1 MDKREEIK
9 MFVDVSIKYT
19 QSEMK
24 ECQELLAFLS
34 RNPQIKADAEADEA
48 IEQAHREAKAAKKP
62 KPESKQEE
70 GGVSWR
76 NTTGG
81 WTTNECSEE
90 ETVTEKAAEEP
101 VKEKEY
107 TEKEVIAAS
116 ADFIKKN
123 SPEVFKGILS
133 QLGARSVS
141 SMPKEKY
148 AELMEAINAK

>member
-1 MDKREEIK
+1 

-34 RNPQIKADAEADEA
+34 KNPQIKADAEADEA
-48 IEQAHREAKAAKKP
+48 IEQAHREAKATKKS
-62 KPESKQEE
+62 KPEAKQEE

-81 WTTNECSEE
+81 WTTNECTEE
-90 ETVTEKAAEEP
+90 ETVTEKAAEKEP
-101 VKEKEY
+101 VKEY

-148 AELMEAINAK
+148 PELMEAINAK

>member
-1 MDKREEIK
+1 

-19 QSEMK
+19 QSELK
-24 ECQELLAFLS
+24 ECQKLLTFLS

-48 IEQAHREAKAAKKP
+48 IEQAHREATEAKP
-62 KPESKQEE
+62 KPQAKQEE

-81 WTTNECSEE
+81 WTTNECTEA
-90 ETVTEKAAEEP
+90 ETVTEKAAEEKP
-101 VKEKEY
+101 VKEY

>member
-1 MDKREEIK
+1 

-19 QSEMK
+19 QSELK
-24 ECQELLAFLS
+24 ECQELLTFLS

-48 IEQAHREAKAAKKP
+48 IEQAHREATEAKP
-62 KPESKQEE
+62 KPQAKQEE

-81 WTTNECSEE
+81 WTTNECTEE
-90 ETVTEKAAEEP
+90 ETVTEKEP

>member
-1 MDKREEIK
+1 

-19 QSEMK
+19 QSELK
-24 ECQELLAFLS
+24 ECQELLTFLS
-34 RNPQIKADAEADEA
+34 KNPQIKADAEADEA
-48 IEQAHREAKAAKKP
+48 IEQAHREAKATKKP
-62 KPESKQEE
+62 EPEAKQEE

-81 WTTNECSEE
+81 WTTNECTEE
-90 ETVTEKAAEEP
+90 ETVTEKEP
-101 VKEKEY
+101 VKEY

>member
-1 MDKREEIK
+1 

-19 QSEMK
+19 QSELK
-24 ECQELLAFLS
+24 ECQELLTFLS

-48 IEQAHREAKAAKKP
+48 IEQAHKEAKATKKP
-62 KPESKQEE
+62 EPAAKQEE

-81 WTTNECSEE
+81 WTTNECTEE
-90 ETVTEKAAEEP
+90 ETVTEKEP

-133 QLGARSVS
+133 QLVARSVS

>member
-1 MDKREEIK
+1 

-19 QSEMK
+19 QSELK
-24 ECQELLAFLS
+24 ECQELLTFLS

-48 IEQAHREAKAAKKP
+48 IEQAHREATEAKP
-62 KPESKQEE
+62 KPQAKQEE

-81 WTTNECSEE
+81 WTTNECTEE
-90 ETVTEKAAEEP
+90 ETVTEKEP
-101 VKEKEY
+101 VKDY

>member
-1 MDKREEIK
+1 

-19 QSEMK
+19 QSELK

-48 IEQAHREAKAAKKP
+48 IEQAHKEAAEAKAKP
-62 KPESKQEE
+62 QAKQEE

-81 WTTNECSEE
+81 WTTNECAEE
-90 ETVTEKAAEEP
+90 ETVTEKAAEEEP

>member
-1 MDKREEIK
+1 

-19 QSEMK
+19 QSELK
-24 ECQELLAFLS
+24 ECQELLTFLS
-34 RNPQIKADAEADEA
+34 KNPQIKADAEADEA
-48 IEQAHREAKAAKKP
+48 IEQAHKEAKATKKP
-62 KPESKQEE
+62 EPAAKQEE

-81 WTTNECSEE
+81 WTTNECTEE
-90 ETVTEKAAEEP
+90 ETVTEKAVEKEP
-101 VKEKEY
+101 VKEY

>member
-1 MDKREEIK
+1 MDKREDIK

-24 ECQELLAFLS
+24 ECQELLTFLS

-48 IEQAHREAKAAKKP
+48 IEQAHKEAKATKKP
-62 KPESKQEE
+62 EPAAKQEE

-81 WTTNECSEE
+81 WTTNECTEE
-90 ETVTEKAAEEP
+90 ETVTEKEP
-101 VKEKEY
+101 VKEY

>member
-1 MDKREEIK
+1 

-48 IEQAHREAKAAKKP
+48 IEQAHREAKAAKKS
-62 KPESKQEE
+62 KPEAKQEE

-81 WTTNECSEE
+81 WTTNECSKE
-90 ETVTEKAAEEP
+90 ETVTEKAEEEP

-148 AELMEAINAK
+148 PELMEAINAK

>member
-48 IEQAHREAKAAKKP
+48 IEQAHREAKATKKP
-62 KPESKQEE
+62 EPEARQEE

-81 WTTNECSEE
+81 WTTNECCEE

-148 AELMEAINAK
+148 PELMEAINAK

>member
-1 MDKREEIK
+1 

-48 IEQAHREAKAAKKP
+48 VEQAHREAKATKKP
-62 KPESKQEE
+62 KPEAKQEE

-81 WTTNECSEE
+81 WTTNECTEE
-90 ETVTEKAAEEP
+90 ETVTEKPVEKEP
-101 VKEKEY
+101 VKEY

>member
-1 MDKREEIK
+1 

-19 QSEMK
+19 QSELK
-24 ECQELLAFLS
+24 ECQELLTFLS
-34 RNPQIKADAEADEA
+34 KNPQIKADAEADEA
-48 IEQAHREAKAAKKP
+48 IEQAHKEAKATKKP
-62 KPESKQEE
+62 EPAAKQEE

-81 WTTNECSEE
+81 WTTNECTEE
-90 ETVTEKAAEEP
+90 ETVTEKEP
-101 VKEKEY
+101 VKEY
-107 TEKEVIAAS
+107 TEKEVITAS

>member
-1 MDKREEIK
+1 

-48 IEQAHREAKAAKKP
+48 IEQAHKEAKATKKP
-62 KPESKQEE
+62 EPAAKQEE

-81 WTTNECSEE
+81 WTTNECTEE
-90 ETVTEKAAEEP
+90 ETVTEKEP

-141 SMPKEKY
+141 TMPKEKY
-148 AELMEAINAK
+148 PELMEAINAK

>member
-1 MDKREEIK
+1 

-19 QSEMK
+19 QSELK
-24 ECQELLAFLS
+24 ECQELLEFLS

-48 IEQAHREAKAAKKP
+48 IEQAHREAKATKKP
-62 KPESKQEE
+62 EPAAKQEE

-81 WTTNECSEE
+81 RTTNECTKE
-90 ETVTEKAAEEP
+90 ETVTEKEP

>member
-19 QSEMK
+19 QSELK
-24 ECQELLAFLS
+24 ECQELLTFLS

-48 IEQAHREAKAAKKP
+48 IEQAHKEAKATKKP
-62 KPESKQEE
+62 EPEAKQEE

-81 WTTNECSEE
+81 WTTNECTEE
-90 ETVTEKAAEEP
+90 ETVTEKEP

>member
-48 IEQAHREAKAAKKP
+48 IEQAHREAEAPKKT
-62 KPESKQEE
+62 KQEE

-76 NTTGG
+76 NTAGG

-90 ETVTEKAAEEP
+90 ETVTEKATEEP

-148 AELMEAINAK
+148 PELMEAINAK

>member
-1 MDKREEIK
+1 

-19 QSEMK
+19 QSELK
-24 ECQELLAFLS
+24 ECQELLTFLS
-34 RNPQIKADAEADEA
+34 KNPQIKADAEADEA
-48 IEQAHREAKAAKKP
+48 IEQAHREATEAKP
-62 KPESKQEE
+62 KPQAKQEE

-81 WTTNECSEE
+81 WTTNECAEE
-90 ETVTEKAAEEP
+90 KTVTEKEP
-101 VKEKEY
+101 VKEY

>member
-1 MDKREEIK
+1 

-34 RNPQIKADAEADEA
+34 KNPQIKADAEADEA
-48 IEQAHREAKAAKKP
+48 IEQAHREATEAKP
-62 KPESKQEE
+62 QAKQEE

-90 ETVTEKAAEEP
+90 ETVTEKATEEP

-148 AELMEAINAK
+148 PELMEAINAK

>member
-1 MDKREEIK
+1 

-34 RNPQIKADAEADEA
+34 KNPQIKADAEADEA
-48 IEQAHREAKAAKKP
+48 IEQAHREAPGAQSQRPQA
-62 KPESKQEE
+62 KQEE

-81 WTTNECSEE
+81 WTTNECTDE
-90 ETVTEKAAEEP
+90 ETVTEKAAKEEP

-148 AELMEAINAK
+148 PELMEAINAK

>member
-1 MDKREEIK
+1 

-48 IEQAHREAKAAKKP
+48 VEQAHRETKATKKS
-62 KPESKQEE
+62 KPEAKQEE
-70 GGVSWR
+70 
-76 NTTGG
+76 GG
-81 WTTNECSEE
+81 WTTNECTEE
-90 ETVTEKAAEEP
+90 ETVTEKAAEEEP
-101 VKEKEY
+101 VKEY

-148 AELMEAINAK
+148 PELMEAINAK

>member
-1 MDKREEIK
+1 

-34 RNPQIKADAEADEA
+34 KNPQIKADAEADEA
-48 IEQAHREAKAAKKP
+48 IEQAHREATEAKP
-62 KPESKQEE
+62 KPQAKQEE

-76 NTTGG
+76 NTTGD
-81 WTTNECSEE
+81 WTTNECTDE
-90 ETVTEKAAEEP
+90 ETVTEKATEEP

-148 AELMEAINAK
+148 PELMEAINAK

>member
-1 MDKREEIK
+1 

-34 RNPQIKADAEADEA
+34 KNPQIKADAEADEA
-48 IEQAHREAKAAKKP
+48 IEQAHREAKATKKP
-62 KPESKQEE
+62 KPEAKQEE
-70 GGVSWR
+70 
-76 NTTGG
+76 GG
-81 WTTNECSEE
+81 WTTNECPEE
-90 ETVTEKAAEEP
+90 ETVTEKAAEEEP
-101 VKEKEY
+101 VKEY

-148 AELMEAINAK
+148 PELMEAINAK

>member
-1 MDKREEIK
+1 

-24 ECQELLAFLS
+24 ECQELLTFLS

-48 IEQAHREAKAAKKP
+48 IEQAHREATEAKP
-62 KPESKQEE
+62 KPQAKQEE
-70 GGVSWR
+70 GGVSWK
-76 NTTGG
+76 NTTGD
-81 WTTNECSEE
+81 WTTNECTEE
-90 ETVTEKAAEEP
+90 ETVTEKAAEEKP
-101 VKEKEY
+101 VKEY

>member
-1 MDKREEIK
+1 

-19 QSEMK
+19 QSELK
-24 ECQELLAFLS
+24 ECQELLTFLS

-48 IEQAHREAKAAKKP
+48 IEQAHREAKATKKS
-62 KPESKQEE
+62 KPEVKQEE

-76 NTTGG
+76 NTTGD
-81 WTTNECSEE
+81 WTTNECAEE
-90 ETVTEKAAEEP
+90 ETVTEKEP

>member
-1 MDKREEIK
+1 

-19 QSEMK
+19 QSELK
-24 ECQELLAFLS
+24 ECQELLTFLS
-34 RNPQIKADAEADEA
+34 KNPQIKADAEADEA
-48 IEQAHREAKAAKKP
+48 IEQAHKEATKAKP
-62 KPESKQEE
+62 QAKQEE

-76 NTTGG
+76 NTTGD
-81 WTTNECSEE
+81 WTTNECTEE
-90 ETVTEKAAEEP
+90 ETVTEKPVEKEP
-101 VKEKEY
+101 VKEY

>member
-1 MDKREEIK
+1 

-34 RNPQIKADAEADEA
+34 KNPQIKADAEADEA
-48 IEQAHREAKAAKKP
+48 VEQAHREAKAAKKS
-62 KPESKQEE
+62 KPEAKQEE

-81 WTTNECSEE
+81 WTTNECTEE
-90 ETVTEKAAEEP
+90 EMVTEKAAEEEP
-101 VKEKEY
+101 VKEY

-141 SMPKEKY
+141 SMHKEKY
-148 AELMEAINAK
+148 PELMEAINAK

>member
-1 MDKREEIK
+1 MDKREERK

-19 QSEMK
+19 QSELK
-24 ECQELLAFLS
+24 ECQELLTFLS
-34 RNPQIKADAEADEA
+34 QNPQIKADAEADEA
-48 IEQAHREAKAAKKP
+48 IEQAHREAKATKKP
-62 KPESKQEE
+62 EPAAKQEE

-81 WTTNECSEE
+81 WTTNECTEE
-90 ETVTEKAAEEP
+90 ETVTEKEP

-148 AELMEAINAK
+148 TELMEAINAK

>member
-1 MDKREEIK
+1 

-19 QSEMK
+19 QSELK
-24 ECQELLAFLS
+24 ECQELLTFLS
-34 RNPQIKADAEADEA
+34 QNPQIKADAEADEA
-48 IEQAHREAKAAKKP
+48 IEQAHREATEAKP
-62 KPESKQEE
+62 KPQAKQEE

-76 NTTGG
+76 NTTGD
-81 WTTNECSEE
+81 WTTNECTEE
-90 ETVTEKAAEEP
+90 ETVTEKPVEKEP
-101 VKEKEY
+101 VKEY

>member
-1 MDKREEIK
+1 

-62 KPESKQEE
+62 EPAAKQEE

-76 NTTGG
+76 NTTGD
-81 WTTNECSEE
+81 WTTNECTEE
-90 ETVTEKAAEEP
+90 ETVTEKEP

>member
-1 MDKREEIK
+1 M
-9 MFVDVSIKYT
+9 
-19 QSEMK
+19 
-24 ECQELLAFLS
+24 
-34 RNPQIKADAEADEA
+34 
-48 IEQAHREAKAAKKP
+48 
-62 KPESKQEE
+62 
-70 GGVSWR
+70 
-76 NTTGG
+76 
-81 WTTNECSEE
+81 
-90 ETVTEKAAEEP
+90 
-101 VKEKEY
+101 KEY

>member
-34 RNPQIKADAEADEA
+34 KNPQIKADAEADEA
-48 IEQAHREAKAAKKP
+48 IEQAHREAKATKKS
-62 KPESKQEE
+62 KPEAKQEE

-81 WTTNECSEE
+81 WTTNECTEE
-90 ETVTEKAAEEP
+90 ETVTEKAAE
-101 VKEKEY
+101 V
-107 TEKEVIAAS
+107 
-116 ADFIKKN
+116 
-123 SPEVFKGILS
+123 
-133 QLGARSVS
+133 
-141 SMPKEKY
+141 
-148 AELMEAINAK
+148 

>member
-9 MFVDVSIKYT
+9 MFVDVIIKYT

-48 IEQAHREAKAAKKP
+48 IEQAHREAKDTKKP
-62 KPESKQEE
+62 EPEAKQEE

-81 WTTNECSEE
+81 WTTNECGEE

-148 AELMEAINAK
+148 PELMEAINAK

>member
-48 IEQAHREAKAAKKP
+48 VEQAHREAKATKKP
-62 KPESKQEE
+62 KPEAKQEE

-90 ETVTEKAAEEP
+90 ETVTEKAAEEEP
-101 VKEKEY
+101 VKEY

-148 AELMEAINAK
+148 PELMEAINAK

>member
-1 MDKREEIK
+1 

-48 IEQAHREAKAAKKP
+48 IEQAHREAKATKKS
-62 KPESKQEE
+62 KPEAKQEE

-76 NTTGG
+76 NTAGG

-90 ETVTEKAAEEP
+90 ETVTEKATEEP

-148 AELMEAINAK
+148 HELMEAINAK

>member
-34 RNPQIKADAEADEA
+34 KNPQIKADAEADEA
-48 IEQAHREAKAAKKP
+48 IEKAHREAPGAQSPRPQA
-62 KPESKQEE
+62 KQEE
-70 GGVSWR
+70 
-76 NTTGG
+76 GG
-81 WTTNECSEE
+81 WTTNECTEE
-90 ETVTEKAAEEP
+90 ETVTEKTSEEEP
-101 VKEKEY
+101 VKEY

-148 AELMEAINAK
+148 PELMEAINAK

>member
-1 MDKREEIK
+1 

-24 ECQELLAFLS
+24 ECQELLTFLS
-34 RNPQIKADAEADEA
+34 QNPQIKADAEADEA

-62 KPESKQEE
+62 EPEAKQEE

-76 NTTGG
+76 NTTGD
-81 WTTNECSEE
+81 WTTNECTEE
-90 ETVTEKAAEEP
+90 ETVTEKEP
-101 VKEKEY
+101 MKDY
-107 TEKEVIAAS
+107 SEKEVIAAS

>member
-1 MDKREEIK
+1 
-9 MFVDVSIKYT
+9 MFVAVSIKYT
-19 QSEMK
+19 QSELK
-24 ECQELLAFLS
+24 ECQELLTFLS

-48 IEQAHREAKAAKKP
+48 IEQAHREAKATKKP
-62 KPESKQEE
+62 EPVAKQEE

-76 NTTGG
+76 NTTGD
-81 WTTNECSEE
+81 WTTNECTEE
-90 ETVTEKAAEEP
+90 ETVTEKPVEKEP
-101 VKEKEY
+101 VKEY

>member
-1 MDKREEIK
+1 MDKREERK

-34 RNPQIKADAEADEA
+34 KNPQIKADAEADEA
-48 IEQAHREAKAAKKP
+48 IEQAHKEAKATKKP
-62 KPESKQEE
+62 EPAAKQEE

-81 WTTNECSEE
+81 WTTNECTEE
-90 ETVTEKAAEEP
+90 ETVTEKEP
-101 VKEKEY
+101 VKEY

-141 SMPKEKY
+141 TMPKEKY
-148 AELMEAINAK
+148 PELMEAINAK